1 MPEQAQRNNLTACG
15 VTFHAQSSYRS
26 PDARPSHHTPARQ
39 KAFSGPAFGWVGANE
54 EACVSPPMSQ
64 SAPFPIGLA
73 TMSGTDERA
82 QRDERWSALMA
93 RAQSGDA
100 RAYDTLLRECVPLLR
115 AICRQRLREPAEV
128 EDAVQD
134 TLLTLHRVR
143 ATYDPE
149 RPFRP
154 WIAAIAERRALDRGR
169 GVARGLAR
177 LTELEA
183 ADHIGMDGD
192 AEAKLLSAD
201 LRAAVGELP
210 AAQRTAL
217 QLTKI
222 EALSLAEASARSGM
236 SMGALTVATPRAVLT
251 LRRKFGKE

>member
-1 MPEQAQRNNLTACG
+1 MSHTA
-15 VTFHAQSSYRS
+15 TL
-26 PDARPSHHTPARQ
+26 P
-39 KAFSGPAFGWVGANE
+39 FGL
-54 EACVSPPMSQ
+54 P
-64 SAPFPIGLA
+64 
-73 TMSGTDERA
+73 TMSATEDRLA
-82 QRDERWSALMA
+82 RDERWSALMA
-93 RAQSGDA
+93 RAQAGDS
-100 RAYDTLLRECVPLLR
+100 RAYDTLLRECLPLLR
-115 AICRQRLREPAEV
+115 AICRQRLQNPAEV

-143 ATYDPE
+143 ATYDPA

-177 LTELEA
+177 HTELEA
-183 ADHIGMDGD
+183 ADHIGVEGG
-192 AEAKLLSAD
+192 AEGKLMSAD

-210 AAQRTAL
+210 ASQRTAL

-236 SMGALTVATPRAVLT
+236 SMGALKVATHRAVQS
-251 LRRKFGKE
+251 LRRKFGDKGEP

>member
-1 MPEQAQRNNLTACG
+1 MQQLA
-15 VTFHAQSSYRS
+15 S
-26 PDARPSHHTPARQ
+26 
-39 KAFSGPAFGWVGANE
+39 
-54 EACVSPPMSQ
+54 
-64 SAPFPIGLA
+64 FPIGFARVSA
-73 TMSGTDERA
+73 TEDRVA
-82 QRDERWSALMA
+82 RDERWSALMA
-93 RAQSGDA
+93 RAQDGDA
-100 RAYDTLLRECVPLLR
+100 RAYDTLLRECLPLLR

-143 ATYDPE
+143 ATYDPA

-177 LTELEA
+177 NTELAA
-183 ADHIGMDGD
+183 ADHIGLDGD
-192 AEAKLLSAD
+192 AEGKLMSAD

-210 AAQRTAL
+210 ASQRTAL

-236 SMGALTVATPRAVLT
+236 SMGALKVATHRAVLT
-251 LRRKFGKE
+251 LRRKFGMEP

>member
-1 MPEQAQRNNLTACG
+1 MSDLTLPFPGSGRRA
-15 VTFHAQSSYRS
+15 VSDAEDR
-26 PDARPSHHTPARQ
+26 PARDARW
-39 KAFSGPAFGWVGANE
+39 SG
-54 EACVSPPMSQ
+54 
-64 SAPFPIGLA
+64 
-73 TMSGTDERA
+73 
-82 QRDERWSALMA
+82 LMA
-93 RAQSGDA
+93 RAQDGDA
-100 RAYDTLLRECVPLLR
+100 RAYDTLLRECLPLLR

-143 ATYDPE
+143 STYDPA

-169 GVARGLAR
+169 GVARSLAR
-177 LTELEA
+177 NTDLEA
-183 ADHIGMDGD
+183 ADHVGVDGD
-192 AEAKLLSAD
+192 AERKLMSAD

-210 AAQRTAL
+210 ASQRTAL

-236 SMGALTVATPRAVLT
+236 SMGALKVATHRAVQS
-251 LRRKFGKE
+251 LRRKFGMEP

>member
-1 MPEQAQRNNLTACG
+1 
-15 VTFHAQSSYRS
+15 
-26 PDARPSHHTPARQ
+26 
-39 KAFSGPAFGWVGANE
+39 
-54 EACVSPPMSQ
+54 MSQ
-64 SAPFPIGLA
+64 LAFCPAGLTPVSATEDRLA
-73 TMSGTDERA
+73 
-82 QRDERWSALMA
+82 RDARWSALMA
-93 RAQSGDA
+93 RAQDGDG
-100 RAYDTLLRECVPLLR
+100 RAYDTLLRECLPLLR

-143 ATYDPE
+143 NTYDPT

-177 LTELEA
+177 YTELEA
-183 ADHIGMDGD
+183 ADHIGVDGG
-192 AEAKLLSAD
+192 AETKLMSAD
-201 LRAAVGELP
+201 LRAAVAELP
-210 AAQRTAL
+210 ASQRQAL

-236 SMGALTVATPRAVLT
+236 SMGALKVATHRAVQT
-251 LRRKFGKE
+251 LRRKFGLESSKGEP

>member
-1 MPEQAQRNNLTACG
+1 
-15 VTFHAQSSYRS
+15 
-26 PDARPSHHTPARQ
+26 
-39 KAFSGPAFGWVGANE
+39 
-54 EACVSPPMSQ
+54 MSQ
-64 SAPFPIGLA
+64 LAFCPAGLTPVSATEDRLA
-73 TMSGTDERA
+73 
-82 QRDERWSALMA
+82 RDARWSALMA
-93 RAQSGDA
+93 RAQDGDG
-100 RAYDTLLRECVPLLR
+100 RAYDTLLRECLPLLR

-143 ATYDPE
+143 NTYDPT

-177 LTELEA
+177 HTELEA
-183 ADHIGMDGD
+183 ADHIGVDGG
-192 AEAKLLSAD
+192 AETKLMSAD
-201 LRAAVGELP
+201 LRAAVAELP
-210 AAQRTAL
+210 ASQRQAL

-236 SMGALTVATPRAVLT
+236 SMGALKVATHRAVQT
-251 LRRKFGKE
+251 LRRKFGLESSKGEP

>member
-1 MPEQAQRNNLTACG
+1 MPQLVLA
-15 VTFHAQSSYRS
+15 
-26 PDARPSHHTPARQ
+26 
-39 KAFSGPAFGWVGANE
+39 
-54 EACVSPPMSQ
+54 
-64 SAPFPIGLA
+64 PIGLTAVSA
-73 TMSGTDERA
+73 TEDRFA
-82 QRDERWSALMA
+82 RDERWSALMA
-93 RAQSGDA
+93 LAQDGDA
-100 RAYDTLLRECVPLLR
+100 RAYDTLLRECLPLLR

-143 ATYDPE
+143 NTYDPA

-177 LTELEA
+177 HTELEA
-183 ADHIGMDGD
+183 ADHIGVDGG
-192 AEAKLLSAD
+192 AEAKLMSAD
-201 LRAAVGELP
+201 LRAAVSELP
-210 AAQRTAL
+210 ASQRKAL

-236 SMGALTVATPRAVLT
+236 SMGALKVATHRAIQT
-251 LRRKFGKE
+251 LRRKFGLESSKGEP

>member
-1 MPEQAQRNNLTACG
+1 MSHAA
-15 VTFHAQSSYRS
+15 TFGLPAMTSAETR
-26 PDARPSHHTPARQ
+26 DA
-39 KAFSGPAFGWVGANE
+39 
-54 EACVSPPMSQ
+54 
-64 SAPFPIGLA
+64 
-73 TMSGTDERA
+73 
-82 QRDERWSALMA
+82 RDERWSALMA
-93 RAQSGDA
+93 QAQAGNS
-100 RAYDTLLRECVPLLR
+100 RAYDTLLRECLPLLR

-143 ATYDPE
+143 ATYDPS

-177 LTELEA
+177 NTALEA
-183 ADHIGMDGD
+183 ADHIGVEGG
-192 AEAKLLSAD
+192 AEGKLMSAD

-210 AAQRTAL
+210 ASQRTAL

-222 EALSLAEASARSGM
+222 EALSLAEASQRSGM
-236 SMGALTVATPRAVLT
+236 SMGALKVATHRAVQS
-251 LRRKFGKE
+251 LRRKFGSEP

>member
-1 MPEQAQRNNLTACG
+1 MSQLAFFPTGFARMSVAEDRNA
-15 VTFHAQSSYRS
+15 R
-26 PDARPSHHTPARQ
+26 DAR
-39 KAFSGPAFGWVGANE
+39 
-54 EACVSPPMSQ
+54 
-64 SAPFPIGLA
+64 
-73 TMSGTDERA
+73 
-82 QRDERWSALMA
+82 WSDLMA
-93 RAQSGDA
+93 RAQDGEA
-100 RAYDTLLRECVPLLR
+100 RAYDTLLRECLPLLR
-115 AICRQRLREPAEV
+115 AICRQRLREPTEV

-143 ATYDPE
+143 HTYDPA

-177 LTELEA
+177 NTGLEA
-183 ADHIGMDGD
+183 ADHIGVEGD
-192 AEAKLLSAD
+192 AESKLMSAD

-210 AAQRTAL
+210 ASQRTAL

-236 SMGALTVATPRAVLT
+236 SMGALKVATHRAVLT
-251 LRRKFGKE
+251 LRRKFGHKSSEGGP